1 MEKEEK
7 RERESERRQSRD
19 VMLYLT
25 DVKKMAQRVL
35 GGRGLSGQPQ
45 LTATLLPSF
54 LLGPGV
60 CVRGCGFI
68 RVCTWV
74 RGLHGAGVHVCVRG
88 RGVCSCRRG
97 RGLRAAHL
105 DDVSIGAALMGL
117 VVLRVLEQHLV
128 HVRAG
133 VLEQLVGAVEND
145 QRNLTVTQHAQ
156 LVCLLHQPKF
166 PLCKRHLEESKQAGF
181 LRERKSVP

>member
-74 RGLHGAGVHVCVRG
+74 WGLHGAGVHVCVRG

-133 VLEQLVGAVEND
+133 VLEQLVGVVEDDERDLAVTE
-145 QRNLTVTQHAQ
+145 HAQ
-156 LVCLLHQPKF
+156 LVRLLHQPEL
-166 PLCKRHLEESKQAGF
+166 PLGERHL
-181 LRERKSVP
+181 